1 MQIAEKKDC
10 KYPEDNIIQ
19 MQPDTYNS
27 TKTRKSYIL
36 LPLSSSP
43 LALALALALAPFP
56 FTTP

>member
-1 MQIAEKKDC
+1 
-10 KYPEDNIIQ
+10 